1 MTTTAEKI
9 VPAEEKP
16 VADKRR
22 ALGRGLDSLL
32 PGGPRIVTGPA
43 AIPATPPA
51 PSAGSAASATHSEG
65 VVLLNLDQDCRDP
78 LPDTPQLFS
87 EASLAELA
95 ESIKSQ
101 WRKCSRWWC
110 GRGPMAVTFLSSV
123 SGDAELHV

>member
-65 VVLLNLDQDCRDP
+65 VVLLNLDQIARIR
-78 LPDTPQLFS
+78 TRH
-87 EASLAELA
+87 AA
-95 ESIKSQ
+95 
-101 WRKCSRWWC
+101 
-110 GRGPMAVTFLSSV
+110 TFLKPPWRNWPNPLKPV
-123 SGDAELHV
+123 A